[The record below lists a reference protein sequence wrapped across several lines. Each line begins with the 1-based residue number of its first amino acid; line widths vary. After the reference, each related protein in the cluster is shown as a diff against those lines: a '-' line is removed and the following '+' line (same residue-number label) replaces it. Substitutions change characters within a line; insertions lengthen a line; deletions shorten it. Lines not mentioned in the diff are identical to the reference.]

1 LQILETRLHAD
12 PSRVVLRPFHLGWQA
27 VTADGD
33 RARTLVEDIGALG
46 DRAASAEYRRVL
58 ADFSERHWQTEQMFE
73 QRYSEVEA
81 GLGIDPA
88 RLVIVDAPDELG
100 VLRAGLE
107 AARCPQVAT
116 VLLEAEGRFAAY
128 DLTASRRLAL
138 AAERNRNRVI
148 VLRLD
153 AEPRASA
160 AQTRWALAS
169 APSLPL
175 EAGAPGWPALDAEL
189 LRWRGG
195 AAGERWRFE
204 WDEQDGG
211 FHGPIEP
218 APLPR
223 LVVPAVRGGAG
234 PAGAGADTAAEPRA
248 A

>member
-1 LQILETRLHAD
+1 MAATLSRLGNSPREARIPALDGGFLHELHA
-12 PSRVVLRPFHLGWQA
+12 A
-27 VTADGD
+27 A
-33 RARTLVEDIGALG
+33 E
-46 DRAASAEYRRVL
+46 DRAAALAFALAATGVSAAGEGALVLARRVRSGGGVVPCGEGL
-58 ADFSERHWQTEQMFE
+58 AL
-73 QRYSEVEA
+73 
-81 GLGIDPA
+81 LGIDPA